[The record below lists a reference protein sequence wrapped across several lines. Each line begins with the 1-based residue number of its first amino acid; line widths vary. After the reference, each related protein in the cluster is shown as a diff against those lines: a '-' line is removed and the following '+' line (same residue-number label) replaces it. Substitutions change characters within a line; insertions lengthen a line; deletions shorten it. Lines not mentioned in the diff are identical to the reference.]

1 MATLVIMESPAK
13 AKTVQK
19 YLGQGYQVVASV
31 GHIRDLPKTLLG
43 VDIENGFRPR
53 YVDIPGKSA
62 LIRQLK
68 GMAAAS
74 DSVILATDPD
84 REGEAISWHL
94 MQVLG
99 VDPKKC
105 NRVTFNEITKTGVAQ
120 GMSAPRGLDMNMVNA
135 QQARRILD
143 RIVGYKISPFL
154 WKKIRAGLSAG
165 RVQSATVNLVVE
177 REEAIRAF
185 KSEEY
190 WTIDAKLSAVP
201 KGKMFP
207 AKLYSIGRNKAK
219 LENAEQTH
227 AVLAE
232 LDGVPFTVQA
242 VKRGVRRLAPTP
254 PFITSTMQQEASRKL
269 GFAARRTMKA
279 AQELYEGVEVKGQG
293 AVGLITY
300 MRTDS
305 LRISED
311 ARREGVEFIK
321 SRYGA
326 KYLPEKPRVF
336 KTKSTAQDAHEAI
349 RPTMPSLTPDEVK
362 DSLTA
367 DQYKLYK
374 LIWERFIAS
383 LMANCVQ
390 DTCQLDI
397 AAGRC
402 LFKASG
408 YTVAFDGFTVL
419 YEEGKDENED
429 EDNAALPP
437 LGEGDALTVRK
448 LDANQH
454 FTQPPARYTE
464 ATLIKTME
472 ENGIGRPSTF
482 ATTVSTILARE
493 YVEREGKALK
503 PTPLGEITTG
513 LMREKFPEVVD
524 VEFTANMEQELDEVE
539 TGKNDWVS
547 TLDAFYQGFAK
558 TLTAAEKELNGEK
571 IKVPDVESD
580 VVCDRCGRKMV
591 VKSGRYGKFLAC
603 PGYPDCKNTKRIVEE
618 TGALC
623 PRCGG
628 MIVAKRSG
636 RGRKFY
642 GCSNYPKCDF
652 VVWNEPSAEAC
663 PRCGRTLFKK
673 KGKNGETLYC
683 LSEEC
688 GYTGAPQKEK
698 K

>member
-19 YLGQGYQVVASV
+19 YLGQGYHVVASV

-43 VDIENGFRPR
+43 VDIEHGFRPR
-53 YVDIPGKSA
+53 YVDIPGKSV

-68 GMAAAS
+68 EMAAES
-74 DSVILATDPD
+74 DRVILATDPD

-94 MQVLG
+94 AQVLD
-99 VDPKKC
+99 VDADKC
-105 NRVTFNEITKTGVAQ
+105 SRVTFNEITKTGVTQ
-120 GMSAPRGLDMNMVNA
+120 GMKNPRSLDMNMVNA

-185 KSEEY
+185 VSEEY
-190 WTIDAKLSAVP
+190 WTIDANLVAA
-201 KGKMFP
+201 KGKAFP
-207 AKLYSIGRNKAK
+207 AKLYSIGRSKAK
-219 LENAEQTH
+219 LENKAQAD
-227 AVLAE
+227 AVLDE
-232 LDGVPFTVQA
+232 LKGVPFTVQT
-242 VKRGVRRLAPTP
+242 VKRGVRQLAPTP

-269 GFAARRTMKA
+269 GFAARRTMKT
-279 AQELYEGVEVKGQG
+279 AQELYEGVEVAGQG

-305 LRISED
+305 LRISVD
-311 ARREGVEFIK
+311 ARREATEFIRN
-321 SRYGA
+321 RYGA
-326 KYLPEKPRVF
+326 RYLPEKARVF
-336 KTKSTAQDAHEAI
+336 KTKNTAQDAHEAI

-362 DSLTA
+362 DSLTL

-408 YTVAFDGFTVL
+408 YTVAFDGYTVL

-429 EDNAALPP
+429 EDNATLP
-437 LGEGDALTVRK
+437 LLQEGDALTVK
-448 LDANQH
+448 KIKGHQH

-482 ATTVSTILARE
+482 ATTVGTILARE

-539 TGKNDWVS
+539 AGKNDWVS
-547 TLDAFYQGFAK
+547 TLDTFYQGFSR
-558 TLTAAEKELNGEK
+558 TLAAAEQALDGEK

-628 MIVAKRSG
+628 VIVAKRSQ

-652 VVWNEPSAEAC
+652 VVWNEPSAEKC
-663 PRCGRTLFKK
+663 PRCDRTLFKK
-673 KGKNGETLYC
+673 KDKSGETLYC
-683 LSEEC
+683 LTEGC
-688 GYTGAPQKEK
+688 GYTAASQKEK